1 MDKLE
6 AMRIFVE
13 VARESSF
20 VAASRTLNISP
31 PAVTRSINHLETTL
45 GVRLLN
51 RTTRIVRLT
60 DSGVRF
66 FEDAKRILEDV
77 DSAISSVAGKYREP
91 SGVLSITAPVLF
103 GQIHIT
109 PILTEYL
116 QKNGLVTVRA
126 EFFDRNSNLLEEGLD
141 VAIRIGKLSDSS
153 SYATQ
158 VGLVQKVVCASP
170 SYLEKHGEPKH
181 PSDLKN
187 HEIVQ
192 ASMVEAST
200 TWIFNSAG
208 REESTKVTPRLYCSQ
223 NGTALATVENGLGI
237 TRLMSYQVGEQLK
250 KGSLIRVL
258 QEYEPSPLPV
268 NILYLEKRQSNAKV
282 SSFVE
287 LAKMRLSESLNEG

>member
-31 PAVTRSINHLETTL
+31 PAVTRSINHLETRL

-51 RTTRIVRLT
+51 RTTRNVRLT

-158 VGLVQKVVCASP
+158 VGLVQKIVCASP

-208 REESTKVTPRLYCSQ
+208 REENTKVTPRLYCSQ

-287 LAKMRLSESLNEG
+287 LAKIRLSESLNNG